1 MNKKYWIADQLDPD
15 NTKRELTEDDV
26 IKLSGKFDKEGI
38 GYDSDEK
45 AYKSTLFEIKAD
57 GLDYLQEFS
66 VTYDTKFDWVGFT
79 NACIENGLLTAE
91 EVNNLHITFDN
102 VGECG
107 CQASYEHVNK
117 QWSYPASY
125 KKELKKSVK
134 TINSGKY
141 QWQIDYS
148 SGTKDQKDFTLTD
161 HFTNNI
167 SEKEYNSIGWHA
179 DLLASGKT
187 DAASQYWLTQLLREY
202 SLAKPVTVTVTM
214 DGVVNGTTY
223 ENEKVGTFTFGNNE
237 TAKGQALDD
246 DEFHNITG
254 ETLTYDKVPYG
265 FTLKASNLPKQI
277 TLHLSYTTEFDQDKY
292 QNGIPVTEDGMKLYT
307 KCKDKVSLE
316 NTEKSRLH
324 NEVNAGITGN
334 TDQKEAET
342 EYKLSAQNNGI
353 TKTVTNDKLDTLIY
367 RVDVDTD
374 YLSGSARTFTVDDTL
389 DPAYTKY
396 LTLQDIGVI
405 QVSGDTKDELNIN
418 AEEAWK
424 NIQNQINSNQ
434 MALSSPIINSEHY
447 QYLAEGKIGNQK
459 LTLNDAENG
468 LKKVNGFKGL
478 HIETNGPNGAY
489 QRTILVYKLKFD
501 FDQFKADGNEQV
513 KVNIKNDAVLKANG
527 YSDKSASSTGTVEKK
542 KLFEK
547 ESVSKDG
554 TSELRWDIKV
564 NLNEK
569 YSKAELENASDA
581 TITDVLPNGLKVNN
595 INVTY
600 NDGASTVNSLHYK
613 STVEGQTVQVKLL
626 HPGKTPEVI
635 IHLSVSSYGDFDSIV
650 NKASLVVNNKKINTK
665 SDPIEDVKTAAY
677 SRGWIRSY
685 SAKLPDTTGTIRL
698 TKTDSVSKNRLP
710 GVTFTLTDVN
720 GAIVPVVKDD
730 TGYHYMTD
738 EDIDIESKDELVTNS
753 VGEIV
758 VTGLPVGKYYFTES
772 KALSGYMKNT
782 EKYEANLTKED
793 IDNRENKDIQFVKD
807 IEATNAPTR
816 VSIEKTNI
824 ETKELIAGAKLA
836 IYKTK
841 DMDGNVPKEDAVP
854 VKTWTSESSAK
865 EIDALIPGEYVLYEQ
880 EAPAG
885 YLQAE
890 PVKFT
895 VIMKEGLQK
904 VAMEDDFIK
913 TSFTKKDAETREAL
927 SGAKVKQIGELQNYY
942 RMIQTKNGRNMKR

>member
-1 MNKKYWIADQLDPD
+1 M
-15 NTKRELTEDDV
+15 
-26 IKLSGKFDKEGI
+26 
-38 GYDSDEK
+38 
-45 AYKSTLFEIKAD
+45 
-57 GLDYLQEFS
+57 
-66 VTYDTKFDWVGFT
+66 
-79 NACIENGLLTAE
+79 
-91 EVNNLHITFDN
+91 
-102 VGECG
+102 
-107 CQASYEHVNK
+107 
-117 QWSYPASY
+117 
-125 KKELKKSVK
+125 
-134 TINSGKY
+134 
-141 QWQIDYS
+141 
-148 SGTKDQKDFTLTD
+148 
-161 HFTNNI
+161 
-167 SEKEYNSIGWHA
+167 
-179 DLLASGKT
+179 
-187 DAASQYWLTQLLREY
+187 
-202 SLAKPVTVTVTM
+202 
-214 DGVVNGTTY
+214 
-223 ENEKVGTFTFGNNE
+223 
-237 TAKGQALDD
+237 
-246 DEFHNITG
+246 
-254 ETLTYDKVPYG
+254 
-265 FTLKASNLPKQI
+265 
-277 TLHLSYTTEFDQDKY
+277 
-292 QNGIPVTEDGMKLYT
+292 
-307 KCKDKVSLE
+307 
-316 NTEKSRLH
+316 
-324 NEVNAGITGN
+324 
-334 TDQKEAET
+334 
-342 EYKLSAQNNGI
+342 
-353 TKTVTNDKLDTLIY
+353 
-367 RVDVDTD
+367 
-374 YLSGSARTFTVDDTL
+374 
-389 DPAYTKY
+389 
-396 LTLQDIGVI
+396 
-405 QVSGDTKDELNIN
+405 
-418 AEEAWK
+418 
-424 NIQNQINSNQ
+424 
-434 MALSSPIINSEHY
+434 
-447 QYLAEGKIGNQK
+447 
-459 LTLNDAENG
+459 
-468 LKKVNGFKGL
+468 
-478 HIETNGPNGAY
+478 
-489 QRTILVYKLKFD
+489 
-501 FDQFKADGNEQV
+501 
-513 KVNIKNDAVLKANG
+513 KANG

-569 YSKAELENASDA
+569 YSKAKLENASDA

-600 NDGASTVNSLHYK
+600 NDGVSTVNSLHYK

-665 SDPIEDVKTAAY
+665 SDPIEDVKAAAY

-720 GAIVPVVKDD
+720 GAIIPVVKDD

-824 ETKELIAGAKLA
+824 ETKKLIAGAKLA

-913 TSFTKKDAETREAL
+913 TSFTKKDTETREAL
-927 SGAKVKQIGELQNYY
+927 SGAKLQLLDQNKTVIK
-942 RMIQTKNGRNMKR
+942 MQVVVHDKAVTT

>member
-1 MNKKYWIADQLDPD
+1 M
-15 NTKRELTEDDV
+15 
-26 IKLSGKFDKEGI
+26 
-38 GYDSDEK
+38 
-45 AYKSTLFEIKAD
+45 
-57 GLDYLQEFS
+57 
-66 VTYDTKFDWVGFT
+66 
-79 NACIENGLLTAE
+79 
-91 EVNNLHITFDN
+91 
-102 VGECG
+102 
-107 CQASYEHVNK
+107 
-117 QWSYPASY
+117 
-125 KKELKKSVK
+125 
-134 TINSGKY
+134 
-141 QWQIDYS
+141 
-148 SGTKDQKDFTLTD
+148 
-161 HFTNNI
+161 
-167 SEKEYNSIGWHA
+167 
-179 DLLASGKT
+179 
-187 DAASQYWLTQLLREY
+187 
-202 SLAKPVTVTVTM
+202 
-214 DGVVNGTTY
+214 
-223 ENEKVGTFTFGNNE
+223 
-237 TAKGQALDD
+237 
-246 DEFHNITG
+246 
-254 ETLTYDKVPYG
+254 
-265 FTLKASNLPKQI
+265 
-277 TLHLSYTTEFDQDKY
+277 
-292 QNGIPVTEDGMKLYT
+292 
-307 KCKDKVSLE
+307 
-316 NTEKSRLH
+316 
-324 NEVNAGITGN
+324 
-334 TDQKEAET
+334 
-342 EYKLSAQNNGI
+342 
-353 TKTVTNDKLDTLIY
+353 
-367 RVDVDTD
+367 
-374 YLSGSARTFTVDDTL
+374 
-389 DPAYTKY
+389 
-396 LTLQDIGVI
+396 
-405 QVSGDTKDELNIN
+405 
-418 AEEAWK
+418 
-424 NIQNQINSNQ
+424 
-434 MALSSPIINSEHY
+434 
-447 QYLAEGKIGNQK
+447 
-459 LTLNDAENG
+459 
-468 LKKVNGFKGL
+468 
-478 HIETNGPNGAY
+478 
-489 QRTILVYKLKFD
+489 
-501 FDQFKADGNEQV
+501 
-513 KVNIKNDAVLKANG
+513 KANG

-600 NDGASTVNSLHYK
+600 NDGVSTVNSLHYK

-665 SDPIEDVKTAAY
+665 SDPIEDVKAAAY

-720 GAIVPVVKDD
+720 GAIIPVVKDD

-824 ETKELIAGAKLA
+824 ETKKLIARAKLA

-913 TSFTKKDAETREAL
+913 TSFTKKDTETREAL
-927 SGAKVKQIGELQNYY
+927 PGAKLQLLDQNKTVIKEWTSGTEPTNFDYIPSGTYYIHEVSAPFGYDISEDKEIHIESRADMQSFEITDDKLYELPFTGKKDIYY
-942 RMIQTKNGRNMKR
+942 IIFICVGIALIALVNRRKIRM